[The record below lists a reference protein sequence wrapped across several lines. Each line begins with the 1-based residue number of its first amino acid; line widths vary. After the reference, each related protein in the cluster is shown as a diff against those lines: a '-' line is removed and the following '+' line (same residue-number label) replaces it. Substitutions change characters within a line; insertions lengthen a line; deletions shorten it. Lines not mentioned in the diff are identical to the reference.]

1 MPFLP
6 VLSPTSGPDPTLDIC
21 CGRDVFNERPA
32 TDELVAAEG
41 EAVGPAAVLPRGVVI
56 HTTRGDIWVKL
67 FPDECP
73 KTVEN
78 FTTHARNGYYDGV
91 IFHRVIKGFMIQTGD
106 PLGACCR
113 RTSHLPH
120 KGFQSLQ
127 IKGWVRAQIVSWW
140 LVVVTCILCRLEAI

>member
-1 MPFLP
+1 MREPH
-6 VLSPTSGPDPTLDIC
+6 LSFSTFGPAAKVDTFTA
-21 CGRDVFNERPA
+21 RDVFNEKPA

-41 EAVGPAAVLPRGVVI
+41 EAAGPAAVLPRGAVI

-78 FTTHARNGYYDGV
+78 FTTHARNGYYDGI

-106 PLGACCR
+106 PLGARCKP
-113 RTSHLPH
+113 TSHQSV
-120 KGFQSLQ
+120 KGFSLPW
-127 IKGWVRAQIVSWW
+127 GLECRAEVQHAFQ
-140 LVVVTCILCRLEAI
+140 VTIGGQRRSV